1 MLHAPCEKSILLV
14 FLHFNEYSTMSGVV
28 HNGEKL
34 SFEDFKNEN
43 GITYWWASDLM
54 QMLGYPN
61 MKSFQKVLD
70 RVTKAFVS
78 LNIPHYENIL
88 AEQREINNAVFQDFK
103 LTRFACYMCVM
114 NGDPKKVEVA
124 QAQVYFAQQ
133 TRKFE
138 LYLENNQ
145 EIERLLIRDELT
157 EGNKSL
163 ASTVQQA
170 GVIDFAKFT
179 NAGYV
184 GMYNMKSWELEKKRG
199 VKKGKLMDYM
209 GRTELAANLF
219 RITQTEER
227 IKNKGIKGQE
237 NLEQTHYQVGQEVRK
252 IVKENVGKAPEN
264 LPMGNPLPEVKKEL
278 KEGYK
283 KMLQEDKSKRDNK

>member
-1 MLHAPCEKSILLV
+1 MSELV
-14 FLHFNEYSTMSGVV
+14 HIS
-28 HNGEKL
+28 NGERM

-54 QMLGYPN
+54 LMLGYPN

-70 RVTKAFVS
+70 RATKAFVS
-78 LNIPHYENIL
+78 LNIPHYDNIL
-88 AEQREINNAVFQDFK
+88 AEQRNVNGAVFQDFK
-103 LTRFACYMCVM
+103 LTRFACYLCVM

-133 TRKFE
+133 TRRFE
-138 LYLENNQ
+138 LYIENNQ
-145 EIERLLIRDELT
+145 EMERLLIREELT

-163 ASTVQQA
+163 ASTVKQA
-170 GVIDFAKFT
+170 GVIDFAKFV

-237 NLEQTHYQVGQEVRK
+237 SLEQTHYQVGQEVRK
-252 IVKENVGKAPEN
+252 IVKDNVGKTPEN
-264 LPMGNPLPEVKKEL
+264 LQMESPLPEVKKEL

-283 KMLQEDKSKRDNK
+283 KMLQEDKQKKRRR